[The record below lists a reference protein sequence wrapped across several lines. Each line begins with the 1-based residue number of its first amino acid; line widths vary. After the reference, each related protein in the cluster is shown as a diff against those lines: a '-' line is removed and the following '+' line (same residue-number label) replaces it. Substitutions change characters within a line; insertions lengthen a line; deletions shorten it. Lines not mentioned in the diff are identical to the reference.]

1 MIFWKPV
8 IRIKIISEQNR
19 FCYNYNR
26 LQVGRR
32 EKNFADD
39 PLKFADVI
47 LDSLSHGIGLWSRT
61 KKCSPF
67 RNVRS
72 VCSSGLSIL

>member
-19 FCYNYNR
+19 FCYNYSR

-32 EKNFADD
+32 EKNFVDD
-39 PLKFADVI
+39 DRPTAPW
-47 LDSLSHGIGLWSRT
+47 SL
-61 KKCSPF
+61 PM
-67 RNVRS
+67 
-72 VCSSGLSIL
+72 

>member
-32 EKNFADD
+32 EKKVDG
-39 PLKFADVI
+39 PLKFTDVI
-47 LDSLSHGIGLWSRT
+47 MDSLSQGIGLWSRT

-67 RNVRS
+67 RNVRF

>member
-26 LQVGRR
+26 LQVRRR
-32 EKNFADD
+32 EKIFDD
-39 PLKFADVI
+39 PLKFTDVI
-47 LDSLSHGIGLWSRT
+47 MDWFSHGIGLWSRT